1 VNNPA
6 SRLLARCLAAL
17 LVAWSCTAH
26 AAGFDIV
33 DTQGHHHRLAD
44 YKGRWV
50 VVNFWATWCV
60 PCVQEI
66 PELTAFARAHP
77 DIVVI
82 GVALDSTD
90 SDTVKRF
97 AAKHGLAYPLVIGDD
112 AVERQLGSQV
122 ALPVTRIYDPEG
134 RVAYDR
140 VGRIDRRLL
149 EFATRD
155 RGPDHA

>member
-1 VNNPA
+1 
-6 SRLLARCLAAL
+6 
-17 LVAWSCTAH
+17 
-26 AAGFDIV
+26 
-33 DTQGHHHRLAD
+33 
-44 YKGRWV
+44 
-50 VVNFWATWCV
+50 VNFWATWCV

-140 VGRIDRRLL
+140 VGRIDRRVL

-155 RGPDHA
+155 RAPSSA